1 MSIALENAPDHRGQ
15 VLGKAVVRAA
25 DTLNLSG
32 AVAASAL
39 GLSEASF
46 SRLRQA
52 AFTLAPG
59 SKAYELAAH
68 LVRLYRALD
77 AIVGGDDRAAAAWM
91 HNLNTTLG
99 ARPVDLIPTIRGL
112 FDVIAY
118 LDARRARL

>member
-1 MSIALENAPDHRGQ
+1 MTLTLHRALDQKGPI
-15 VLGKAVVRAA
+15 LTKAVVRAA
-25 DTLNLSG
+25 DKLNLSG

-46 SRLRQA
+46 SRMRQD
-52 AFTLAPG
+52 AFILTPD
-59 SKAYELAAH
+59 SKPYELGAH

-77 AIVGGDDRAAAAWM
+77 AIVGGDDRAAAVWM
-91 HNLNTTLG
+91 HSPNSALG
-99 ARPVDLIPTIRGL
+99 ARPVDLITTIRGL

>member
-1 MSIALENAPDHRGQ
+1 MSIALENAPDQRGQ

-46 SRLRQA
+46 SRLRQG

-77 AIVGGDDRAAAAWM
+77 AIVGGDDRAAA
-91 HNLNTTLG
+91 
-99 ARPVDLIPTIRGL
+99 PP
-112 FDVIAY
+112 
-118 LDARRARL
+118 RARSRSGAPGDKERPYGAWRGVG